1 MTNLNDILQ
10 DPDKVA
16 ILDAKE
22 IDAYLNKVVPILK
35 KEKALVELDGNVTF
49 IGDTHGDFETT
60 KAIVERF
67 FEKSYLVFL
76 GDYIDR
82 ESMKWGSIY
91 NITYLLLLKSQFP
104 KKIILL
110 KGNHECNYAIPC
122 YPYEFEAEIIQRFGS
137 SNLHDNFIEVF
148 KEMPLMV
155 LVNNVFAAHGGF
167 LKGANLEILKT
178 LNKNDIP
185 SIESLVWSDPIISQ
199 TFRGAGYQFKEKD
212 LTEFLK
218 RITANV
224 FIRGH
229 DYNTLGMS
237 IYGDRCLTIFSSQ
250 RYQNMGNGG
259 ILVATTKKK
268 ITYASELDLYDYSS
282 GTWRTYNVKKI

>member
-1 MTNLNDILQ
+1 MINLNNILQ
-10 DPDKVA
+10 DPDKVT
-16 ILDAKE
+16 ILDEKTIEAF
-22 IDAYLNKVVPILK
+22 LNKVILFLK

-60 KAIVERF
+60 KAIIERF

-82 ESMKWGSIY
+82 EPIKWGSIY
-91 NITYLLLLKSQFP
+91 NITYLLFLKSQFP

-122 YPYEFEAEIIQRFGS
+122 YPYEFEAEIIKRFGS
-137 SNLHDNFIEVF
+137 SKLHDKFIEVF

-155 LVNNVFAAHGGF
+155 LVDDVFAAHGGF
-167 LKGANLEILKT
+167 LKGANLEMLKT
-178 LNKNDIP
+178 LNKNDIR

-199 TFRGAGYQFKEKD
+199 TYRGAGDQFKEKD
-212 LTEFLK
+212 LTDFLK
-218 RITANV
+218 RINANV

-237 IYGDRCLTIFSSQ
+237 IYEDRCLTIFSSQ

-259 ILVATTKKK
+259 ILVAKKKKK
-268 ITYASELDLYDYSS
+268 ITRASELDLYDYSS
-282 GTWRTYNVKKI
+282 RTWRTYKAAKR

>member
-1 MTNLNDILQ
+1 MINLNSILQ
-10 DPDKVA
+10 DPDKVT
-16 ILDAKE
+16 ILDEKDIEAF
-22 IDAYLNKVVPILK
+22 LNKVVLFLK

-60 KAIVERF
+60 KAIIERF

-82 ESMKWGSIY
+82 EPMKWGSIY

-137 SNLHDNFIEVF
+137 SKLHDKFIEVF

-155 LVNNVFAAHGGF
+155 LVNDVFAAHGGF
-167 LKGANLEILKT
+167 LKGSNLEMLKT
-178 LNKNDIP
+178 LNKNDIR

-199 TFRGAGYQFKEKD
+199 TSRGAGDQFKEKD
-212 LTEFLK
+212 LTGFLK
-218 RITANV
+218 GINANV

-237 IYGDRCLTIFSSQ
+237 IYEDKCLTIFSSQ

-259 ILVATTKKK
+259 ILVAKTKKK
-268 ITYASELDLYDYSS
+268 ITRASELDLYDYSS
-282 GTWRTYNVKKI
+282 RTWRTYKAVKR